1 MLDCGGMDDY
11 LKILGSVAGVS
22 MPLFNIPL
30 IVRVYR
36 RKSCDD
42 LSLWWVFGV
51 WSCMLLML
59 PSALQSTDIVLKV
72 FGISN
77 VLLFSAVVFVVMY
90 YRFLTPKR

>member
-1 MLDCGGMDDY
+1 MDDY
-11 LKILGSVAGVS
+11 LKLLGAVAGVA
-22 MPLFNIPL
+22 MPMFNIPL
-30 IVRVYR
+30 VVRIYR

-42 LSLWWVFGV
+42 ISLAWLFGV

-59 PSALQSTDIVLKV
+59 PSALTSPDIVLKL

-90 YRFLTPKR
+90 YRAHSSKR